1 VSILAQ
7 KHDNMADDSVVLVK
21 RIVLF
26 GVGGLVAVILLF
38 GSFFTIPSGY
48 CGVLTTFGAASQ
60 SVLAPGL
67 HFKLPVVQDVVK
79 MDVQVQKNQLTEHAA
94 SLDLQDVET
103 TVATNWNVN
112 DADAS
117 WIYQK
122 IGMEPA
128 LNERII
134 QPVVSNAVKA
144 VVAHYN
150 AEEAVTKR
158 DQVRMQIEDL
168 IRSNLKPY
176 HVNVDVDGVSITD
189 FQFSTDYATAI
200 EQKQVAQQRAQQAEY
215 ELQQAKVEAERQI
228 AQAQGQSEAQ
238 KLLQQTLTP
247 QLIQQQAIQK
257 WDGHLPTV
265 VGGNNVMPMIGN
277 ISGSH

>member
-1 VSILAQ
+1 MSTITHEQDSDTNLTIKLAQ
-7 KHDNMADDSVVLVK
+7 RLVLY
-21 RIVLF
+21 
-26 GVGGLVAVILLF
+26 GVGGLFLLILLF
-38 GSFFTIPSGY
+38 GTYFTIPAGY
-48 CGVLTTFGAASQ
+48 CGVLTTFGAASPN
-60 SVLAPGL
+60 VLAPGL
-67 HFKLPVVQDVVK
+67 HFKLPVVQGVVK
-79 MDVQVQKNQLTEHAA
+79 MNVQVQKNQLTEHAA

-103 TVATNWNVN
+103 TVAINWNIN
-112 DADAS
+112 DVDAS

-122 IGMEPA
+122 IGLEPV
-128 LNERII
+128 LNDRII

-150 AEEAVTKR
+150 AEELVTKR

-168 IRSNLKPY
+168 IRKNLKPY

-189 FQFSTDYATAI
+189 FQFSADYSNAI

-228 AQAQGQSEAQ
+228 AQAQGQAEAQ

-265 VGGNNVMPMIGN
+265 VGGNGVLPMIGN
-277 ISGSH
+277 LSGGH

>member
-1 VSILAQ
+1 MSTLAQ
-7 KHDNMADDSVVLVK
+7 ARGNDVFENAGLIKHIALYGFLG
-21 RIVLF
+21 LF
-26 GVGGLVAVILLF
+26 ALILLL
-38 GSFFTIPSGY
+38 GTFFTIPAGY

-60 SVLAPGL
+60 NVLAPGL
-67 HFKLPVVQDVVK
+67 HLKLPIVQGAVI
-79 MDVQVQKNQLTEHAA
+79 MNVQVQKNQLTEHAA

-103 TVATNWNVN
+103 TVATNWNIN
-112 DADAS
+112 DSDAS
-117 WIYQK
+117 WIFQK
-122 IGMEPA
+122 IGLEPV

-150 AEEAVTKR
+150 AEELVTKR

-168 IRSNLKPY
+168 IRNNLKPY
-176 HVNVDVDGVSITD
+176 HVNVDVSGVSITD
-189 FQFSTDYATAI
+189 FQFSADYANAI

-215 ELQQAKVEAERQI
+215 ELQQAKVEAERQV
-228 AQAQGQSEAQ
+228 AQAQGQAEAQ

-247 QLIQQQAIQK
+247 QLIQQQAIQR

-265 VGGNNVMPMIGN
+265 VGGNGVLPMVGN
-277 ISGSH
+277 LSGGH

>member
-1 VSILAQ
+1 MSTVTGHYDANKLIGNARAIALYGIGG
-7 KHDNMADDSVVLVK
+7 L
-21 RIVLF
+21 IVL
-26 GVGGLVAVILLF
+26 ILLF
-38 GSFFTIPSGY
+38 GVFVTIPAGY
-48 CGVLTTFGAASQ
+48 CGVLTTFGAANQ
-60 SVLAPGL
+60 NVLAPGL
-67 HFKLPVVQDVVK
+67 HFKLPIVQDVVK
-79 MDVQVQKNQLTEHAA
+79 MNVQVQKNQLTEHAA

-103 TVATNWNVN
+103 TVATNWNI
-112 DADAS
+112 DQSDAS

-128 LNERII
+128 LNDRII

-150 AEEAVTKR
+150 AEELVTKR

-168 IRSNLKPY
+168 IRNNLKPY
-176 HVNVDVDGVSITD
+176 HVNVDVAGVSITD
-189 FQFSTDYATAI
+189 FQFSADYASAI

-215 ELQQAKVEAERQI
+215 ELQQAKVEAERQV
-228 AQAQGQSEAQ
+228 AQAQGQAEAQ

-257 WDGHLPTV
+257 WDGHLPNV
-265 VGGNNVMPMIGN
+265 VGGNGVLPMIGN
-277 ISGSH
+277 VSGGR

>member
-1 VSILAQ
+1 VSP
-7 KHDNMADDSVVLVK
+7 SVQERETDAVEIFK
-21 RIVLF
+21 RIAVYGIG
-26 GVGGLVAVILLF
+26 GVIALILLF
-38 GSFFTIPSGY
+38 GFYFTIPAGY
-48 CGVLTTFGAASQ
+48 CGILTTFGAASQ
-60 SVLAPGL
+60 NVLAPGL
-67 HFKLPVVQDVVK
+67 HFKLPIVQDVVK
-79 MDVQVQKNQLTEHAA
+79 MNVQVQKNQLTEHAA

-103 TVATNWNVN
+103 TVATNWNIN

-117 WIYQK
+117 WIFQK
-122 IGMEPA
+122 VGLEPV

-150 AEEAVTKR
+150 AEELVTKR

-176 HVNVDVDGVSITD
+176 HVNVDVAGVSITD
-189 FQFSTDYATAI
+189 FQFSPDYANAI

-215 ELQQAKVEAERQI
+215 ELQQAKVEAERQV
-228 AQAQGQSEAQ
+228 AQAQGQAEAQ

-257 WDGHLPTV
+257 WDGHLPNV
-265 VGGNNVMPMIGN
+265 VGGNGVMPMIGN
-277 ISGSH
+277 VSGER

>member
-1 VSILAQ
+1 MSGLIL
-7 KHDNMADDSVVLVK
+7 L
-21 RIVLF
+21 
-26 GVGGLVAVILLF
+26 ILLF
-38 GSFFTIPSGY
+38 GTYFTIPAGY

-60 SVLAPGL
+60 NVLAPGL
-67 HFKLPVVQDVVK
+67 HFKLPVIQDAVR
-79 MDVQVQKNQLTEHAA
+79 MNVQVQKNQLTEHAA

-103 TVATNWNVN
+103 TVATNWNIN
-112 DADAS
+112 DGDVS

-122 IGMEPA
+122 IGMEPV
-128 LNERII
+128 LNDRII
-134 QPVVSNAVKA
+134 QPVVSNAVKS

-150 AEEAVTKR
+150 AEELVTKR
-158 DQVRMQIEDL
+158 DQVRLQIEDL
-168 IRSNLKPY
+168 IRKNLKPY

-189 FQFSTDYATAI
+189 FQFSSDYSNAI

-228 AQAQGQSEAQ
+228 AQAQGQAEAQ

-257 WDGHLPTV
+257 WDGRLPTV
-265 VGGNNVMPMIGN
+265 VGGNGVLPMIGN
-277 ISGSH
+277 ISGGH

>member
-1 VSILAQ
+1 MTTVTRDYDPNDLAR
-7 KHDNMADDSVVLVK
+7 HARPLAIYGIAAL
-21 RIVLF
+21 IVL
-26 GVGGLVAVILLF
+26 ILLF
-38 GSFFTIPSGY
+38 GSFFTVPAGY

-60 SVLAPGL
+60 NVLAPGL
-67 HFKLPVVQDVVK
+67 HFKLPLVQSVVR
-79 MDVQVQKNQLTEHAA
+79 MNVQVQKNQLTEHAA

-103 TVATNWNVN
+103 TVATNWNI
-112 DADAS
+112 DDSDAS

-128 LNERII
+128 LNDRII

-150 AEEAVTKR
+150 AEELVTKR

-168 IRSNLKPY
+168 IRNNLKPY
-176 HVNVDVDGVSITD
+176 HVNVDVAGVSITD
-189 FQFSTDYATAI
+189 FQFSADYASAI

-215 ELQQAKVEAERQI
+215 ELQQAKVEAERQV
-228 AQAQGQSEAQ
+228 AQAQGQAEAQ

-257 WDGHLPTV
+257 WDGHLPSV
-265 VGGNNVMPMIGN
+265 VGGNGVLPMIGN
-277 ISGSH
+277 VTGGH

>member
-1 VSILAQ
+1 MSVLAHVRDTDTTDMG
-7 KHDNMADDSVVLVK
+7 KLVK
-21 RIVLF
+21 PIVLYGF
-26 GVGGLVAVILLF
+26 GALIALILLS
-38 GSFFTIPSGY
+38 GTYFTIPAGY

-60 SVLAPGL
+60 MVLAPGL
-67 HFKLPVVQDVVK
+67 HFKLPIVQDVVK
-79 MDVQVQKNQLTEHAA
+79 MNVQVQKNQLTEHAA

-103 TVATNWNVN
+103 TVATNWNIN
-112 DADAS
+112 DSDAS
-117 WIYQK
+117 WIYQR

-128 LNERII
+128 LNDRII
-134 QPVVSNAVKA
+134 QPVVSNAVKS

-150 AEEAVTKR
+150 AEELVTKR
-158 DQVRMQIEDL
+158 DQVRVQIEDM
-168 IRSNLKPY
+168 IRKNLKPY

-189 FQFSTDYATAI
+189 FQFSADYSNAI

-228 AQAQGQSEAQ
+228 AQAQGQAEAQ

-257 WDGHLPTV
+257 WDGRLPTV
-265 VGGNNVMPMIGN
+265 VGGNGVMPMIGN
-277 ISGSH
+277 ISGAR

>member
-1 VSILAQ
+1 MSTVTGHYDANKLIGNARAIALYG
-7 KHDNMADDSVVLVK
+7 
-21 RIVLF
+21 I
-26 GVGGLVAVILLF
+26 GGLIALILLF
-38 GSFFTIPSGY
+38 GVFLTIPAGY
-48 CGVLTTFGAASQ
+48 CGVLTTFGAANEN
-60 SVLAPGL
+60 VLAPGL
-67 HFKLPVVQDVVK
+67 HFKLPIVQDVVK
-79 MDVQVQKNQLTEHAA
+79 MNVQVQKNQLTEHAA

-103 TVATNWNVN
+103 TVATNWNI
-112 DADAS
+112 DQSDAS

-128 LNERII
+128 LNDRII

-150 AEEAVTKR
+150 AEELVTKR

-168 IRSNLKPY
+168 IRNNLKPY
-176 HVNVDVDGVSITD
+176 HVNVDVAGVSITD
-189 FQFSTDYATAI
+189 FQFSADYASAI

-215 ELQQAKVEAERQI
+215 ELQQAKVEAERQV
-228 AQAQGQSEAQ
+228 AQAQGQAEAQ

-257 WDGHLPTV
+257 WDGHLPNV
-265 VGGNNVMPMIGN
+265 VGGNGVLPMIGN
-277 ISGSH
+277 VSGGR

>member
-1 VSILAQ
+1 MTTIT
-7 KHDNMADDSVVLVK
+7 HDRDSDANLTIKLVQRVVLY
-21 RIVLF
+21 
-26 GVGGLVAVILLF
+26 GVGGLIVLILLF
-38 GSFFTIPSGY
+38 GFYFTIPAGY

-60 SVLAPGL
+60 NVLAPGL
-67 HFKLPVVQDVVK
+67 HFKLPVVQGVVK
-79 MDVQVQKNQLTEHAA
+79 MNVQVQKNQVTEHAA

-103 TVATNWNVN
+103 TVATNWNIN
-112 DADAS
+112 DSDAS
-117 WIYQK
+117 WIYQR
-122 IGMEPA
+122 IGLEHV
-128 LNERII
+128 LNDRII

-150 AEEAVTKR
+150 AEELVTKR
-158 DQVRMQIEDL
+158 DQVRMQIEDM
-168 IRSNLKPY
+168 IRKNLKPY

-189 FQFSTDYATAI
+189 FQFSADYSNAI

-228 AQAQGQSEAQ
+228 AQAQGQAEAQ

-257 WDGHLPTV
+257 WDGRLPTV
-265 VGGNNVMPMIGN
+265 VGGNGVLPMIGN
-277 ISGSH
+277 LSGGH

>member
-1 VSILAQ
+1 MSTFA
-7 KHDNMADDSVVLVK
+7 HERDSDTTDITKLIK
-21 RIVLF
+21 PIVLY
-26 GVGGLVAVILLF
+26 GVSGLIVLILLF
-38 GSFFTIPSGY
+38 GSYFTIPAGY

-60 SVLAPGL
+60 NVLAPGL
-67 HFKLPVVQDVVK
+67 HFKLPVVQDAVR
-79 MDVQVQKNQLTEHAA
+79 MNVQVQKNQLTEHAA

-103 TVATNWNVN
+103 TVATNWNIN
-112 DADAS
+112 DSDAS

-122 IGMEPA
+122 IGMEAA
-128 LNERII
+128 LNDRII
-134 QPVVSNAVKA
+134 QPVVSNAVKS

-150 AEEAVTKR
+150 AEELVTKR
-158 DQVRMQIEDL
+158 DQVRLQVEDL
-168 IRSNLKPY
+168 IRKNLKPY

-189 FQFSTDYATAI
+189 FQFSADYSNAI

-228 AQAQGQSEAQ
+228 AQAQGQAEAQ

-257 WDGHLPTV
+257 WDGRLPSV
-265 VGGNNVMPMIGN
+265 VGGNGVLPMIGN
-277 ISGSH
+277 LSGGH